1 VGDNGNTRVLIAGGG
16 VAALEAAL
24 ALRDHAGDR
33 VSVELL
39 APDPR
44 FWYQPLSVAEPFGL
58 GDVLHFEL
66 DAIASAIGAHRVPA
80 GLTGIDAWR
89 HVAHTTKN
97 TEVPYDVL
105 LVACGALPLPA
116 VPGALA
122 FRGAAD
128 SEKVGRLLDEI
139 HSGEVRS
146 VAFVIPWGATWS
158 LPAYELAL
166 LTAEHLKAH
175 GISGV
180 ELTVVT
186 PEAEPLQ
193 LFGQPASEAI
203 WDLLDAA
210 RVGLR
215 VEAYARSFADRRLDI
230 VPGPE
235 LVADRVVALPRLE
248 GAPLDGIPQT
258 LSGFIPVDEHCRVHG
273 LEDVYAAGDITNFV
287 VKQGGIA
294 TQQAD
299 AAAEAI
305 AASSGAEID
314 PRPFHPVLRGL
325 LLTGR
330 EPRYLR
336 RELNGAP
343 GREPVAA
350 YEALWW
356 PPAKI
361 VGRYLAPFL
370 AELAGAEASDEFPA
384 PAPGVLPVEVDLGA
398 ETLEQLA
405 TSRFA
410 LRLSDHA
417 DESRVEEVMSAEL
430 VVAGA
435 DDTLDD
441 VAEHLVQRGATA
453 VAVVEHD
460 RLVGILTLS
469 DVVRASAARVQPSEA
484 RVRLWMTAEPV
495 TVPPD
500 WPAPAAALL
509 MSEYGI
515 HHLPVVEA
523 DRTVGMLE
531 LEDVQRAE
539 MLAGT
544 GRRAARA
551 E

>member
-1 VGDNGNTRVLIAGGG
+1 MSGNGRTKVVIAGGG

-33 VSVELL
+33 ITVELL
-39 APDPR
+39 APDPV
-44 FWYQPLSVAEPFGL
+44 FWYQPMSVAEPFGL
-58 GDVLHFEL
+58 GDVMHFEL
-66 DAIASAIGAHRVPA
+66 DAIASAVGAHRTPA

-89 HVAHTTKN
+89 HVAHTTRN

-116 VPGALA
+116 VPGAIT
-122 FRGAAD
+122 FRGASD

-139 HSGEVRS
+139 AAGEVRS
-146 VAFVIPWGATWS
+146 VAFTIPWGAAWS
-158 LPAYELAL
+158 LPTYELAL
-166 LTAEHLKAH
+166 LTAAHLETH
-175 GISGV
+175 DIGDV
-180 ELTVVT
+180 ELTIVT
-186 PEAEPLQ
+186 PESEPLQ
-193 LFGQPASEAI
+193 LFGPPASAAMR
-203 WDLLDAA
+203 DLLDRYGVA
-210 RVGLR
+210 LR
-215 VEAYARSFADRRLDI
+215 LEAYAGGFAEGRLDI

-235 LVADRVVALPRLE
+235 LETDRVLALPRLE

-273 LEDVYAAGDITNFV
+273 VEDVYAAGDVTSFT

-305 AASSGAEID
+305 AAASGAEIE

-325 LLTGR
+325 LLTGH

-336 RELNGAP
+336 RELDDTAQ
-343 GREPVAA
+343 REPVAA

-361 VGRYLAPFL
+361 VGHYLAPFL
-370 AELAGAEASDEFPA
+370 AELAGAESPNELPS
-384 PAPGVLPVEVDLGA
+384 APGVLPVEIDLDTEA
-398 ETLEQLA
+398 VRRLT
-405 TSRFA
+405 TSHFA
-410 LRLSDHA
+410 LEPTGDAGERT
-417 DESRVEEVMSAEL
+417 VEEVMSGVF
-430 VVAGA
+430 VVAAA
-435 DDTLDD
+435 DDTLGD
-441 VAEHLVQRGATA
+441 VAEHLIENGATA
-453 VAVVEHD
+453 ATVMEHD
-460 RLVGILTLS
+460 RLVGILTLA

-484 RVRLWMTAEPV
+484 PVRAWMTAEPI
-495 TVPPD
+495 TVPPN
-500 WPAPAAALL
+500 WPASAAALL

-515 HHLPVVEA
+515 HHLPVVES

-531 LEDVQRAE
+531 LEDVERAE
-539 MLAGT
+539 SFAGLQ
-544 GRRAARA
+544 AAR